1 MRREVAGDLWGRRG
15 GGGDCFIEEKRC
27 ALIGGRAVAA
37 DCWRGDARTV
47 GSFWLGRLRCVRA
60 DRWHGESVGGRRRRE
75 IGFGARVCDL
85 VSGPTDHRLFSL
97 GGSLI

>member
-37 DCWRGDARTV
+37 DCWRGGARTV
-47 GSFWLGRLRCVRA
+47 RWCILSWTAEMRLERIA
-60 DRWHGESVGGRRRRE
+60 DMAKVWAGEDGGK
-75 IGFGARVCDL
+75 L
-85 VSGPTDHRLFSL
+85 VSARAYVTS
-97 GGSLI
+97 